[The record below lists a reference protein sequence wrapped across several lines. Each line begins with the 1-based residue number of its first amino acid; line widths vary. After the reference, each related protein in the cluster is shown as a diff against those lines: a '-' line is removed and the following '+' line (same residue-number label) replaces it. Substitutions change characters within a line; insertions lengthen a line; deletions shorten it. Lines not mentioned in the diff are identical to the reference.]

1 MPTGSK
7 SRSRDCLWL
16 SSQSAGVRGSSHVE
30 TEALRRGLDLLQVNR
45 LSVDHIV
52 TDRHARVQKYLRK
65 RNVRHYY
72 NIQHLEKGRY
82 GVVT

>member
-1 MPTGSK
+1 M
-7 SRSRDCLWL
+7 
-16 SSQSAGVRGSSHVE
+16 E

>member
-1 MPTGSK
+1 M
-7 SRSRDCLWL
+7 
-16 SSQSAGVRGSSHVE
+16 E

-52 TDRHARVQKYLRK
+52 TDRHTRVQKYLRK